1 MFKSI
6 NVGKVKYKKEE
17 ENEKCRE
24 CVIVKW
30 IGVF

>member
-1 MFKSI
+1 MMFKSI

-24 CVIVKW
+24 CVIVK
-30 IGVF
+30 

>member
-1 MFKSI
+1 MMFKSV

-24 CVIVKW
+24 CVIVK
-30 IGVF
+30 